1 MEISIQG
8 TSSVKE
14 KNLVR
19 RKSGLGINHPSR
31 EWQSALFF
39 CRFPR
44 WNIKEKMRDF
54 RMGEEDPFP

>member
-31 EWQSALFF
+31 EW
-39 CRFPR
+39 
-44 WNIKEKMRDF
+44 
-54 RMGEEDPFP
+54 